1 MVKSVQN
8 TAAARQVELIIRQ
21 LDSLSTLPEVAAG
34 YLAKLADDRID
45 RSDLGGVIE
54 CDAALTAKILSLAY
68 KERVVFADDKPSVA
82 EAVSKLPG
90 PMIRE
95 AVLSSKVFGAF
106 ETGYDA
112 DNVRSL
118 GRKQLALHGL
128 GVACCAADIAE
139 IVLGRG
145 RGQSA
150 FSAGLLH
157 DIGKLAL
164 DEVMPKSFE
173 RMVGEAK
180 SQHTSLLNIEQKHLG
195 IDHAVIGRRLAE
207 KWHLPGEIVLAIW
220 LHHSDPEV
228 ISENLPDAR
237 MAGIVRLADI
247 ISRQCNIGKSG
258 SFDSPD
264 SVSVSEMTDWLR
276 VSAEQIAEIRS
287 RLAGQVRRRSEL
299 LGLEA
304 AGGSAAYCEL
314 IGSTAAKL
322 ARDNTRLTTANRQL
336 LTEGAHMSFVN
347 EFLAGVSADM
357 SAVEV
362 AGIFASGWQK
372 HYQTGSVCVYF
383 RSEDGEG
390 LYEAVVIDG
399 SGRMSV
405 QVIRP
410 LEGPKSAHEFAI
422 SQADDSVRRLLEQI
436 ECEFDISR
444 ALTAPLLVGAGAIG
458 GIIFE
463 RRGPAEARRQ
473 LELFSMVASVG
484 ARIIALAS
492 ARWGQERLTERFA
505 RLLGQLKESRSC
517 LAASESLAA
526 IAETAAGAAHELN
539 NPLAVIS
546 GRLQL
551 LYEAESD
558 AKKKETLRQIQERA
572 EEISRIVGDLM
583 SFARPQEPAPKMVSV
598 RALVDEAVSRTAK
611 AAGLETLDAEFVSID
626 EPGEVFVDDG
636 QVVRAIE
643 NILTNALESYREPA
657 GPIRIDAGCEQP
669 AGFAAF
675 EIIDRGC
682 GMDANILSKA
692 VQPFFSAPA
701 AGRKRGMGL
710 AHAQRLIHLNNG
722 SMHLASS
729 PGGGTTVTIVLPVGR
744 ESVSR

>member
-21 LDSLSTLPEVAAG
+21 LDSLSTLPEVAAE

-45 RSDLGGVIE
+45 RSDLGGIIE
-54 CDAALTAKILSLAY
+54 SDAALTAKILSLAY

-95 AVLSSKVFGAF
+95 AVLSSKVFSAF

-112 DNVRSL
+112 DNVRSP

-180 SQHTSLLNIEQKHLG
+180 SQHTSLLSIEQKHLG

-247 ISRQCNIGKSG
+247 ISRQCNIGMSG

-276 VSAEQIAEIRS
+276 VSAEQIAGIRS
-287 RLAGQVRRRSEL
+287 RLAGEVRRRSEL

-304 AGGSAAYCEL
+304 AGGATAYCEL

-336 LTEGAHMSFVN
+336 LTEGAHMTFVN
-347 EFLAGVSADM
+347 EFLSGVNADM
-357 SAVEV
+357 S
-362 AGIFASGWQK
+362 
-372 HYQTGSVCVYF
+372 
-383 RSEDGEG
+383 
-390 LYEAVVIDG
+390 
-399 SGRMSV
+399 
-405 QVIRP
+405 
-410 LEGPKSAHEFAI
+410 
-422 SQADDSVRRLLEQI
+422 
-436 ECEFDISR
+436 
-444 ALTAPLLVGAGAIG
+444 
-458 GIIFE
+458 
-463 RRGPAEARRQ
+463 
-473 LELFSMVASVG
+473 
-484 ARIIALAS
+484 
-492 ARWGQERLTERFA
+492 
-505 RLLGQLKESRSC
+505 
-517 LAASESLAA
+517 
-526 IAETAAGAAHELN
+526 
-539 NPLAVIS
+539 
-546 GRLQL
+546 
-551 LYEAESD
+551 
-558 AKKKETLRQIQERA
+558 
-572 EEISRIVGDLM
+572 
-583 SFARPQEPAPKMVSV
+583 
-598 RALVDEAVSRTAK
+598 
-611 AAGLETLDAEFVSID
+611 
-626 EPGEVFVDDG
+626 
-636 QVVRAIE
+636 
-643 NILTNALESYREPA
+643 
-657 GPIRIDAGCEQP
+657 
-669 AGFAAF
+669 
-675 EIIDRGC
+675 
-682 GMDANILSKA
+682 
-692 VQPFFSAPA
+692 
-701 AGRKRGMGL
+701 
-710 AHAQRLIHLNNG
+710 
-722 SMHLASS
+722 
-729 PGGGTTVTIVLPVGR
+729 
-744 ESVSR
+744 